1 MKIDMGKFKGGIDIQ
16 GWIGCVILVG
26 GLWLYCLW
34 DPLHDYF
41 IPAGGTVLAKLV
53 TALLGTIIVWS
64 FYLLSGNRNWLEAQQ
79 NSIDWGANKAVE
91 IVKEMEKIGI
101 HSFKEVHNI
110 GIESS
115 AEPFDVSEG
124 IGED

>member
-1 MKIDMGKFKGGIDIQ
+1 MDRFRKGIDVY
-16 GWIGCVILVG
+16 GWVGCLVFVG

-34 DPLHDYF
+34 EPLHEYF
-41 IPAGGTVLAKLV
+41 IPKGGTVLAKLV
-53 TALLGTIIVWS
+53 AALLGTVAIWA
-64 FYLLSGNRNWLEAQQ
+64 FYLLRGSRDWLEAQQ

-110 GIESS
+110 GIESN
-115 AEPFDVSEG
+115 AESFGGSEG